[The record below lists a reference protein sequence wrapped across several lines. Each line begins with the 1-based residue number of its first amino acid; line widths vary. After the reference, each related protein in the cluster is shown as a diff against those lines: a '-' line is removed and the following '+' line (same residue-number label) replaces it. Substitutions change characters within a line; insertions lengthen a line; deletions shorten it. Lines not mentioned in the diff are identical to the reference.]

1 MALEA
6 IADQRVSE
14 NYPFELKKEN
24 GVTVI
29 DVGIMLEKIVEDKTG
44 GLDKGVISA
53 KFHNT
58 VAEFFFALA
67 KQAQDAT
74 GIKTVAISGGVF
86 CNRFLLERLIEL
98 LQNDGFNV
106 LFNRLV
112 PANDGGISLGQAAI
126 AAKKTKNQDEL
137 CV

>member
-6 IADQRVSE
+6 IADWETHQS
-14 NYPFELKKEN
+14 YDFELKNEN
-24 GVTVI
+24 GIITVEIGDMLKGIVADKI
-29 DVGIMLEKIVEDKTG
+29 DGV
-44 GLDKGVISA
+44 DKGVISA

-67 KQAQDAT
+67 KQAQTKT
-74 GIKTVAISGGVF
+74 GINTVAISGGVF

-98 LQNDGFNV
+98 LQKDGFGV

-112 PANDGGISLGQAAI
+112 PTNDGGVSLGQAMI
-126 AAKKTKNQDEL
+126 AARTVKKG
-137 CV
+137 